1 MGLKLCAVAVP
12 LKPGLPF
19 IQCFTDIAQLL
30 QNSWDQTGLN
40 WDHYHIEASVLVPG
54 DQIIFKALR
63 LHHVVTLLSLICTG
77 GHFYRGSTM
86 TETMA
91 SLITS
96 LLLPCYITN
105 TSHFIRKLAIF
116 PQQTILGPV
125 LDYRFYPIWNQEAI
139 SDPDCMI
146 IAQARGAVMETI
158 NSLTSIGI
166 TVRRG
171 PPGTGWVTAQQ
182 YFDDALLA
190 TTILFQQAFVTVTE
204 KAKGSHAGLSNFRTA
219 HQPHAVK
226 LLRRSLCYRP
236 DLLNAFDQAFTGPD
250 SAEEPVDLYTIPLLA
265 EEGVVDLRCMV
276 RASGSNC
283 PKNKHDPIK
292 LIHKGATWSLNQA
305 FMRTYAD
312 ILKRE
317 EEVKDNDKMEP
328 YTFVNFTPGNT
339 DHVPL
344 APSLYTTVGKETR
357 TVTHISKQQEAIV
370 VNQYPTIDELCS
382 SSIIH
387 LYEWLYKINWQLNS
401 AQASHRLDSLQEGI
415 HTHAAVLDDKKEQS
429 HLET

>member
-30 QNSWDQTGLN
+30 QNGWDQTGVN

-105 TSHFIRKLAIF
+105 TSHVSSQYLLQLMTLYCHNCIVISSSESWLSSLNKVSFNISSFTSWHRLILLHVLA
-116 PQQTILGPV
+116 ILGPV
-125 LDYRFYPIWNQEAI
+125 LDYRFYPTWNQEAI
-139 SDPDCMI
+139 SDPDCMT

-171 PPGTGWVTAQQ
+171 PPGTGWVTARQ

-190 TTILFQQAFVTVTE
+190 TTILFRQAFVTVTE

-317 EEVKDNDKMEP
+317 EEVKDNDKMEVD
-328 YTFVNFTPGNT
+328 T
-339 DHVPL
+339 
-344 APSLYTTVGKETR
+344 
-357 TVTHISKQQEAIV
+357 
-370 VNQYPTIDELCS
+370 
-382 SSIIH
+382 
-387 LYEWLYKINWQLNS
+387 
-401 AQASHRLDSLQEGI
+401 
-415 HTHAAVLDDKKEQS
+415 
-429 HLET
+429 